1 MIENLDFYRP
11 TIEDLVSIVK
21 VIDVTDWGE
30 TEADIRR
37 ALRNK
42 NNKYITLISREEGFM
57 VGITLAVSYG
67 NIGFIGHVVTLPK
80 FRNMGLGQEL
90 MIEAINLLKVKGCR
104 TIKLDAVKKTE
115 SLYKRV
121 GFTFEINSLRFKYE
135 INSQEDIQKLLDRLN
150 SVEQQFPVF
159 NIKEDNLS
167 QIFEADKE
175 IFGGNREDFLLSLFE
190 EFPEYAFIT
199 QDIENYLAG
208 YLFGTFQN
216 GNLKLK
222 AGISDSY
229 NSTINLIKAALL
241 TVKDSDDLKVI
252 SIGVLENSKWG
263 IKAME
268 ELGFKQTSFSLRMYF
283 GEKSD
288 ASLNPVIFAIGDP
301 AWG

>member
-1 MIENLDFYRP
+1 MIENLDFYQP
-11 TIEDLVSIVK
+11 TIEDLASVIK

-42 NNKYITLISREEGFM
+42 NNKYFTLINREEGFM

-67 NIGFIGHVVTLPK
+67 NVGFIGHVVTLPE

-90 MIEAINLLKVKGCR
+90 MIEAINLLKFKGCR
-104 TIKLDAVKKTE
+104 TIKLDAVEKAK
-115 SLYKRV
+115 SLYKRA

-135 INSQEDIQKLLDRLN
+135 INSQEDIQKLLDKLN

-159 NIKEDNLS
+159 NTKEDDLS

-175 IFGGNREDFLLSLFE
+175 LFGGNREDFLLSLFE

-199 QDIENYLAG
+199 RDTEDYLAG

-229 NSTINLIKAALL
+229 QSTINLIKAAIL
-241 TVKDSDDLKVI
+241 TVKDLDDFKVI
-252 SIGVLENSKWG
+252 SIGLLENSKWG
-263 IKAME
+263 IKAMD
-268 ELGFKQTSFSLRMYF
+268 ELCFKQTSFSLRMYY
-283 GEKSD
+283 GERSD
-288 ASLNPVIFAIGDP
+288 ASLNPIIFAIGDP